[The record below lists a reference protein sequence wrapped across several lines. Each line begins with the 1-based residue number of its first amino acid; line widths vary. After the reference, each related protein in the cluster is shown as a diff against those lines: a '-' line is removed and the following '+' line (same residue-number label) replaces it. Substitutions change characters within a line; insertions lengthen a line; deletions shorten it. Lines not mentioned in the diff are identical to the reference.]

1 LNITDYL
8 KIEFEVYP
16 RLFRDLANF
25 LPKQDQMEKVTNPAF
40 QCFCPACSGEDISV
54 VSVETKK
61 GLRYQ
66 VSCSCG
72 KKGPIGVSEFSAIWH
87 WLTMKSMPT
96 SLVENPLVNAD
107 RYWATRK
114 KWERSDEVANLVSWI
129 AALNFHKRICDAH
142 RDTPD
147 YKMLSEKDKDFVD
160 MLPLLNR
167 LLRKEA
173 AMRLDELG
181 LPISSDEFN
190 VKIQV
195 EESYVVKDRKSV
207 YERFKD
213 ALTPGFHFKVREL
226 YCI

>member
-1 LNITDYL
+1 MNVTDYL

-40 QCFCPACSGEDISV
+40 QHFCPACESGSTSV

-61 GLRYQ
+61 GSRYQ

-72 KKGPIGVSEFSAIWH
+72 KDGPIGVSEFSAIWH
-87 WLTMKSMPT
+87 WVTMKGMPVN
-96 SLVENPLVNAD
+96 LIENPLVNTE
-107 RYWATRK
+107 RYWTTRK
-114 KWERSDEVANLVSWI
+114 KWAKIDEASNLIAWV

-147 YKMLSEKDKDFVD
+147 YKSLSDDDKDFVD

-173 AMRLDELG
+173 TLRLEELG
-181 LPISSDEFN
+181 FSISSDEFQR
-190 VKIQV
+190 KIQM

-207 YERFKD
+207 YKRFKD
-213 ALTPGFHFKVREL
+213 VLTPGFHFKVREL

>member
-1 LNITDYL
+1 MKITDYL

-25 LPKQDQMEKVTNPAF
+25 LPKQDQMEKVTKPTF
-40 QCFCPACSGEDISV
+40 QNFCPACGGEDVSV

-61 GLRYQ
+61 GLRHEA
-66 VSCSCG
+66 SCSCG
-72 KKGPIGVSEFSAIWH
+72 KKGPIAVSEFSAIWH
-87 WLTMKSMPT
+87 WLTIKEMPT
-96 SLVENPLVNAD
+96 SLVENPLVNTE
-107 RYWATRK
+107 RYWSTRK
-114 KWERSDEVANLVSWI
+114 KWEKGDETAHLISWI

-147 YKMLSEKDKDFVD
+147 YKALSDEDKDFVD

-173 AMRLDELG
+173 TLRLGELG
-181 LPISSDEFN
+181 MLISSDEFN
-190 VKIQV
+190 RKIQV